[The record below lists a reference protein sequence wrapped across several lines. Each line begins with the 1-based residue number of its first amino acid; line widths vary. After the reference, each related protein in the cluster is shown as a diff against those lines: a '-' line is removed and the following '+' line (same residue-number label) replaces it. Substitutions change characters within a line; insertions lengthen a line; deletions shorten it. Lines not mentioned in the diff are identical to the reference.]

1 MIDSSKRLAMGEG
14 LAESNP
20 VIGTN
25 KAAGESKARLDEL
38 INKLTPPVASVAA
51 APGLTV
57 PMSLLGRADEVI
69 E

>member
-38 INKLTPPVASVAA
+38 KQGWFARK
-51 APGLTV
+51 
-57 PMSLLGRADEVI
+57 LLGVTISPISSDF
-69 E
+69 

>member
-25 KAAGESKARLDEL
+25 KAAGERKARLDEL
-38 INKLTPPVASVAA
+38 TQGWFARK
-51 APGLTV
+51 
-57 PMSLLGRADEVI
+57 LLGVTMCCSEQAMLEWC
-69 E
+69 